1 MRTITKTSIMNFPYT
16 NYIHIPEQ
24 EIHNHTFWEIFII
37 LNGNCIH
44 TVNGKTS
51 KLPAGTIM
59 FLRPF
64 KDSHFF
70 QKFNDDDSYRHRDF
84 YIDDDDMRKWCDYVS
99 PSIYDE
105 LNNPDDPVYL
115 TVSPTSINF
124 FEEMIFA
131 PNYSA
136 QNLNVQKNVH
146 FSIIIT
152 LLTKI
157 LIAKL
162 PKMASSW
169 INELVQ
175 KLKNPENFSFTV
187 EQLIA
192 DTPYSHCH
200 ICKEFNKYTGKTIIN
215 FFTIQKMNHAS
226 YLLMNTNM
234 KVIDIANAVGYE
246 SPKNFINQFTKI
258 FSMPPSQWRNLNQL
272 SIKK

>member
-1 MRTITKTSIMNFPYT
+1 MRTITKKSIMDFPYT
-16 NYIHIPEQ
+16 NYVHIPEQ
-24 EIHNHTFWEIFII
+24 AIHNHTFWEIFII
-37 LNGNCIH
+37 LNGNCTH

-51 KLPAGTIM
+51 KLPAGTVMI
-59 FLRPF
+59 LRPF

-70 QKFNDDDSYRHRDF
+70 RKFNDDSYRHRDF

-105 LNNPDDPVYL
+105 LKNPDDPVYL

-136 QNLNVQKNVH
+136 QKSDVQKNVH

-157 LIAKL
+157 LVARL
-162 PKMASSW
+162 PKRTSSW

-175 KLKNPENFSFTV
+175 KLKNPDNFSYTV
-187 EQLIA
+187 EELIA
-192 DTPYSHCH
+192 DTPYSHCY
-200 ICKEFNKYTGKTIIN
+200 ICREFNKYTGKTIIN

-234 KVIDIANAVGYE
+234 KIIDIANTVGYE